1 MLQDPNVER
10 YIESQINPLRKEIEK
25 LKLRKEIEKLK
36 LQIEEINRTLR
47 QPIGRYNKKTED
59 PLINRL
65 SKNK

>member
-1 MLQDPNVER
+1 MLQDPNVEM
-10 YIESQINPLRKEIEK
+10 YVESQIQPLK
-25 LKLRKEIEKLK
+25 KEIEKLK